1 MKELKR
7 RNAKRN
13 KATLD
18 YLDGHVIDSKF
29 ILAVKVIQ
37 RAVKQ
42 WKERRNSKSTTVY
55 NEAKISVTT
64 HKSEKMK
71 ALKIMPEYVKKLKL
85 PSLSEIGEN
94 VLTYL

>member
-42 WKERRNSKSTTVY
+42 WKERKNSKITVY